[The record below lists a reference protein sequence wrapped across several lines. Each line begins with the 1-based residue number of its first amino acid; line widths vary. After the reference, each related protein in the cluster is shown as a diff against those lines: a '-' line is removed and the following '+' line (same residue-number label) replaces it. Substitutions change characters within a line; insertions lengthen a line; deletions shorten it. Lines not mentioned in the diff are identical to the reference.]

1 MDWTILFSIHVSY
14 CDCHFTFVKQ
24 NGEKTD
30 KVIFESGARIEN
42 SEKKFFSRQ
51 ITRKWATLANPLVV
65 SELNYFSLITHHFSL
80 LKDICFRVQK
90 TVFRVAKD
98 RLLEGKTLCFATRN
112 IYLSEWK
119 GSEGGVKGELKREK
133 MTIFRF
139 FRAKILTEIRL
150 TLFCEKC

>member
-24 NGEKTD
+24 NGKKTD

-80 LKDICFRVQK
+80 LKNICFRVQK

-112 IYLSEWK
+112 IYLSGKRDERWRMKEEWR
-119 GSEGGVKGELKREK
+119 GEKSP
-133 MTIFRF
+133 IFRF
-139 FRAKILTEIRL
+139 FSSKILTEIRL
-150 TLFCEKC
+150 TLFC